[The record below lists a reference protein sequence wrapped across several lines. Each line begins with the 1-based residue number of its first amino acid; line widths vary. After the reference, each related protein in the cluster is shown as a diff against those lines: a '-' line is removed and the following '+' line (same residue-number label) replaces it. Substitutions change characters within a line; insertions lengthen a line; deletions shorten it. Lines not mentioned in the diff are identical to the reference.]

1 MRSVIE
7 EFSAKKQSIIHSRK
21 QSEHHLTV
29 NYSKGNIS
37 QRKIFSIDDEEEEV
51 RS

>member
-1 MRSVIE
+1 MKTVIE
-7 EFSAKKQSIIHSRK
+7 EFSGKNESIIHSRK
-21 QSEHHLTV
+21 QSEHHLTL

-51 RS
+51 